1 MGMSRLLEELS
12 KKAKVLYILFMKN
25 NSTGYP
31 ERTNNAIEFLNLQ
44 NNDAFQKN
52 LSLAVKCFYPGIY
65 ITHIYSGVIIRAEH
79 L

>member
-1 MGMSRLLEELS
+1 
-12 KKAKVLYILFMKN
+12 MKN

-52 LSLAVKCFYPGIY
+52 LSLAVKCRSSLDYYFGSTEYGSALWEAIN
-65 ITHIYSGVIIRAEH
+65 SGDGATSALQGFKRQS
-79 L
+79 